1 MRIIPLSLL
10 TCILSILTIFTAC
23 NSATTRKGSQKPSI
37 IIFLADDLG
46 YGDLGCYGNP
56 IVKTPA
62 IDKFAT
68 EGVRLT
74 DCHSAGTVC
83 SPSRAGLLT
92 GRNPYRSGL
101 YYIQGAWGS
110 HLQGSEV
117 TIAELLKSGGYETCF
132 LGKWHL
138 SRLEKDKYNEPG
150 PSDQGFD
157 YWFATTL
164 NAFDGPENCGKFIRN
179 GESVG
184 RVEGWY
190 CDVLVEEAKNWL
202 TEVRDKEKPF
212 FLVVATHE
220 PHTPI
225 APPEK
230 YSNMYNSQE
239 VDSLEKSVQY
249 GGVSR
254 PDKDISKNKK
264 EYYGTI
270 TQLDNAF
277 SDLLNVVEGE
287 KLNDNTLIIFTSD
300 NGPEHPVN
308 LEESKGD
315 WDDPIREFCFGTPG
329 LLRGMKRYPYEGGH
343 RVPGIVRWPAEIPAG
358 STSDQLVNGT
368 DFAPTLCQLAGIN
381 FPSDKHIDGTNA
393 FQAFLGNKVQRE
405 KPCLWIFPTYGDTYS
420 RMPHMAMRHGDYNL
434 IGWLPGKEPNT
445 DLLDWMKSSV
455 PERFALY
462 NIRTDPGQKRDVSD
476 VRPEKLDELV
486 PLMLELWIEIR
497 DEGPDWESKNNKYYP
512 HNTSIWPGQKELNRE
527 EHNLSVIF
535 N

>member
-1 MRIIPLSLL
+1 MACSSDTGKEDSKRPNIIVFL
-10 TCILSILTIFTAC
+10 T
-23 NSATTRKGSQKPSI
+23 
-37 IIFLADDLG
+37 DDLG

-56 IVKTPA
+56 IIKTPA
-62 IDKFAT
+62 IDKFAA

-92 GRNPYRSGL
+92 GRNPYRSGF

-110 HLQGSEV
+110 HLQSSEV

-138 SRLEKDKYNEPG
+138 SRLEKEKHNEPG
-150 PSDQGFD
+150 PGDQGFD

-179 GESVG
+179 GEPAG

-190 CDVLVEEAKNWL
+190 CDVLVEEATNWL

-212 FLVVATHE
+212 FLMLATHE

-230 YSNMYNSQE
+230 YSSMYNNPE
-239 VDSLEKSVQY
+239 VDSLEKSIRY

-264 EYYGTI
+264 EYYGTV

-277 SDLLNVVEGE
+277 SDLLKVVEKE

-308 LEESKGD
+308 LEESKGE
-315 WDDPIREFCFGTPG
+315 WDDPIRESCFGTPG

-358 STSDQLVNGT
+358 STSDQLINAT
-368 DFAPTLCQLAGIN
+368 DFAPTICRLAGIDL
-381 FPSDKHIDGTNA
+381 PADRAIDGTDA
-393 FQAFLGNKVQRE
+393 FRAFLGARVERE
-405 KPCLWIFPTYGDTYS
+405 KPCLWIFPTHGDTHS
-420 RMPHMAMRHGDYNL
+420 RMPHIAMRHGDYNL
-434 IGWLPGKEPNT
+434 IGWLPGKEP
-445 DLLDWMKSSV
+445 DRELLDWMKSSV
-455 PERFALY
+455 PEKFALY
-462 NIRTDPGQKRDVSD
+462 NIRADPGQKKDISELE
-476 VRPEKLDELV
+476 PEKLDELI
-486 PLMLELWIEIR
+486 PMMLELWIEIR
-497 DEGPDWESKNNKYYP
+497 NEGPDWERKDDKYTS
-512 HNTSIWPGQKELNRE
+512 HKTSIRSGRNEINQE